1 MHVMESVAAPPAQ
14 QVSND
19 DSNNAKKRK
28 KRKKNKEKDTGN
40 PFANPPKK
48 QKTEEANSSSKAP
61 LSAVPSATRRT
72 DTPKEDTKG
81 PSDISK
87 LPPYSS
93 FASPPKTSSSKPAAA
108 LLDFRSLNLPV
119 APFPMSALP
128 ASSQPKN
135 ADKGAESTPPKTPAV
150 TPSSP
155 DLPDYPLPVSSE
167 AGRKWLGLVKKTRAS
182 AKFASA
188 YDLSRYKDMDE
199 EIGYSVKN
207 WWVSTKPY
215 GAWCRDLPQVVAVDC
230 EMCETQDPV
239 SGRKDARALC
249 RISIVDA
256 GNGEVLLDSLVKPNW
271 PVVNYRTFVNG
282 ITEEHLESVKF
293 TLRHAQ
299 AFLLALCSQ
308 ETVMIGHA
316 LQNDL
321 AAMRL
326 EHYCVVDSSHLYD
339 AVDNPEASV
348 SLRDLASTVLKQAM
362 PEVHDSV
369 NDARTAL
376 ACVKHYLDCKGRVDK
391 IVRTFQSRPNYGA
404 QLFLHRI
411 PKTCEASHISEMF
424 LAHTSVQPL
433 EVDEIAYSGDS
444 GKALVHFRSTAHAKL
459 AFDCLESK
467 VETDASGR
475 LQKKVFLRG
484 GGYVRVRKMAF
495 ERPKQA
501 SDGDNSNKSGEA
513 KVSDSC

>member
-1 MHVMESVAAPPAQ
+1 MESVAVPTGLGVAPAVP
-14 QVSND
+14 ND
-19 DSNNAKKRK
+19 DSNNAKKKK
-28 KRKKNKEKDTGN
+28 KRKKNKDQDAGN

-48 QKTEEANSSSKAP
+48 QKAEETNPSNKAP
-61 LSAVPSATRRT
+61 LSTVPAARRT
-72 DTPKEDTKG
+72 DTPKDDAKEV
-81 PSDISK
+81 SK

-93 FASPPKTSSSKPAAA
+93 FASPPTKNNSSKPSTS
-108 LLDFRSLNLPV
+108 LVDFRSLNLPV
-119 APFPMSALP
+119 APFSISGMP
-128 ASSQPKN
+128 ASE
-135 ADKGAESTPPKTPAV
+135 ATDAVKGAETTPPKTPAI
-150 TPSSP
+150 TPPSADFP
-155 DLPDYPLPVSSE
+155 DHPLPVSSE
-167 AGRKWLGLVKKTRAS
+167 VGRKWLDLVRKTRAS
-182 AKFASA
+182 PKFASA
-188 YDLSRYKDMDE
+188 YDLGRFKAMDE

-207 WWVSTKPY
+207 CWVSTKPY
-215 GAWCRDLPQVVAVDC
+215 GAWSRNLPQAIAVDC

-239 SGRKDARALC
+239 SGCKDPRALC

-256 GNGEVLLDSLVKPNW
+256 ENGEVLLDSLVKPNW

-326 EHYCVVDSSHLYD
+326 EHYCVVDSINLYD

-348 SLRDLASTVLKQAM
+348 SLRDLASTVLKQTM
-362 PEVHDSV
+362 PDVHDSV

-376 ACVKHYLDCKGRVDK
+376 ACIKHYLDCKGQVDK
-391 IVRTFQSRPNYGA
+391 IVRTFQNRPNYGA

-411 PKTCEASHISEMF
+411 PKTCEADHISQMF

-433 EVDEIAYSGDS
+433 EVDEIVYSGDS
-444 GKALVHFRSTAHAKL
+444 GKTLVHFRSTAHAKL

-475 LQKKVFLRG
+475 LQKKVFLRS

-501 SDGDNSNKSGEA
+501 SEGDNSKNDDTK
-513 KVSDSC
+513 

>member
-1 MHVMESVAAPPAQ
+1 MESVVAPTGLQAKNAGATAVP
-14 QVSND
+14 ND
-19 DSNNAKKRK
+19 DSNKAKKRK
-28 KRKKNKEKDTGN
+28 KRKKNKEKETDN

-48 QKTEEANSSSKAP
+48 QKAEETRTSNKAP
-61 LSAVPSATRRT
+61 LLHVPAVRRT
-72 DTPKEDTKG
+72 ETPMQETKNAKEVST
-81 PSDISK
+81 

-93 FASPPKTSSSKPAAA
+93 FASPPKTGSSKPPAS

-119 APFPMSALP
+119 APFPISATP
-128 ASSQPKN
+128 AGQTTN
-135 ADKGAESTPPKTPAV
+135 NDKGAETTPPKTPAV
-150 TPSSP
+150 PPPSAAF
-155 DLPDYPLPVSSE
+155 PDYPLPVSSE
-167 AGRKWLGLVKKTRAS
+167 VGRKWLDLVQKTRVS
-182 AKFASA
+182 PKFASA
-188 YDLSRYKDMDE
+188 YDLSRFKAMDE
-199 EIGYSVKN
+199 EIGYSAKN
-207 WWVSTKPY
+207 LWVSTKPY

-239 SGRKDARALC
+239 SGCKDPRALC

-256 GNGEVLLDSLVKPNW
+256 ETGEVLLDSLVKPNW

-308 ETVMIGHA
+308 ETVMMGHA

-326 EHYCVVDSSHLYD
+326 EHYCVVDSSNLYD
-339 AVDNPEASV
+339 AIDNPEASV
-348 SLRDLASTVLKQAM
+348 SLRDLASGVLKQSM
-362 PEVHDSV
+362 PDVHDSV
-369 NDARTAL
+369 NDAKTAL
-376 ACVKHYLDCKGRVDK
+376 ACIKHFLDCKGKVDK
-391 IVRTFQSRPNYGA
+391 IVRTFQNRPNYGA

-411 PKTCEASHISEMF
+411 PKTCEASHISQMF

-433 EVDEIAYSGDS
+433 EVDEIAYSGDN

-475 LQKKVFLRG
+475 LQKKVFLRS

-495 ERPKQA
+495 ERPKQV
-501 SDGDNSNKSGEA
+501 SDGDDNKNGDA
-513 KVSDSC
+513 N